1 MTDTSASVGLRFRNM
16 IMKRSPEKRL
26 LMGFSMYDTARIIV
40 KSAIMEQNPQI
51 SLEDIKKEIFLRFY
65 GKEYNRLE
73 IEKILRALDTVKSK
87 Q

>member
-26 LMGFSMYDTARIIV
+26 LMGFSMYDAARTIV
-40 KSAIMEQNPQI
+40 MSAIMEQNPQI